1 MRACFALVLSVVA
14 STVLAGEVSVLN
26 HGEPAPA
33 VAAAPAAQA
42 APAATACACASSN
55 KCCGERLYSVEESD
69 SASCR
74 NRLFGG
80 YVVRKN
86 SRTVYRP
93 VRR

>member
-1 MRACFALVLSVVA
+1 MRAFFALVLSVVA
-14 STVLAGEVSVLN
+14 SNVLAGEISVLN

-33 VAAAPAAQA
+33 AQA
-42 APAATACACASSN
+42 APAASAPASPACACTSGAGN
-55 KCCGERLYSVEESD
+55 CCTTRLYNVEEND
-69 SASCR
+69 SATCR